1 MYVISN
7 TQLFQFHKL
16 ISEVQVEDTCYSSS
30 YNICLHIFIFSFF
43 GFVLTPLIL
52 MALIYVYIFR
62 VVKEQAKV
70 IASLQVCNSTF
81 SILDKKRLI
90 EL

>member
-7 TQLFQFHKL
+7 TQFFHFHEL
-16 ISEVQVEDTCYSSS
+16 ISEVQVKDTCYSSN
-30 YNICLHIFIFSFF
+30 YNICLHIIIFSFF
-43 GFVLTPLIL
+43 GFVLTPHIL
-52 MALIYVYIFR
+52 MVLIYVYIFR

-81 SILDKKRLI
+81 SILDKKKD
-90 EL
+90 